1 MGKVSTLS
9 PLVEVRISYKA
20 VYSLVYDNGHFHHA
34 KSLVILGNLA
44 LIFQKWSEMLFG
56 EGDVMD
62 NLEVALHKGATITMG
77 TSPKGTTYN
86 HEGIGLPLLNGPT
99 EFGETYPHCTLYTT
113 DSKKECKVDDL
124 IFCVRGSTTGR
135 MNWADQTYSLGRG
148 LCSIRGETLLDTK
161 FIRCCIEWKL
171 NELLNLAGGSTFP
184 NLTKDTIRNFPIPYP
199 KSRHKIAA
207 VLSAYDDLIKNNT
220 RRIEILEEMA
230 QAIYR
235 EWFVE
240 FRFPGHEGVEMVD
253 SELGLIPQG
262 WEVKKVKEIVKRL
275 KAGQTYKQ
283 AKVKDT
289 GKVIV
294 VDQSRADFLGF
305 HENKPDHDA
314 SPIDPIIIFGD
325 HTCKMQLMITP
336 FSLGPNVVPFIAKD
350 EMPISYLFFG
360 VSNLVETREY
370 KRHWTELNNKEIA
383 IGDPETREHFADFT
397 SPIFEQIETLRQKN
411 NNLRQTRDL
420 LLLKLISGEIDVS
433 EFDID
438 TD

>member
-1 MGKVSTLS
+1 MKVACSVWEQGKIREDSTYAYIQTLKQKHKIKRS
-9 PLVEVRISYKA
+9 EYLPSGVVPVIDQGKEFIAGYINDGERAYNGQLPVIVFGDHTCIIKYVDFPFAIGAQGTQLIRPTKDFDIRYFY
-20 VYSLVYDNGHFHHA
+20 YSLRNLSLEHFGYQRHFKYLKTSKVFCPPIHA
-34 KSLVILGNLA
+34 
-44 LIFQKWSEMLFG
+44 Q
-56 EGDVMD
+56 
-62 NLEVALHKGATITMG
+62 
-77 TSPKGTTYN
+77 
-86 HEGIGLPLLNGPT
+86 
-99 EFGETYPHCTLYTT
+99 
-113 DSKKECKVDDL
+113 
-124 IFCVRGSTTGR
+124 R
-135 MNWADQTYSLGRG
+135 
-148 LCSIRGETLLDTK
+148 
-161 FIRCCIEWKL
+161 
-171 NELLNLAGGSTFP
+171 
-184 NLTKDTIRNFPIPYP
+184 
-199 KSRHKIAA
+199 KIAA
-207 VLSAYDDLIKNNT
+207 VLNAYDDLIENNT
-220 RRIEILEEMA
+220 RYIKILEEMA
-230 QAIYR
+230 SAIYR

-240 FRFPGHEGVEMVD
+240 FRFPGHEGVQMVE

-420 LLLKLISGEIDVS
+420 LLPKLISGEIDVS
-433 EFDID
+433 ELDID
-438 TD
+438 ICKGI